1 MLIFQS
7 NNIYQSWVTCQLFKE
22 KKKNKQL
29 SMRKT
34 TEAHLQL
41 YFVTRVGI
49 HEAPKYNTHIYNPP
63 SPLQAQQ
70 LGGDGL

>member
-7 NNIYQSWVTCQLFKE
+7 NNIYQSWVTCQLLKE
-22 KKKNKQL
+22 KKKTNNCL
-29 SMRKT
+29 WGKT

-41 YFVTRVGI
+41 YFVTRVDI
-49 HEAPKYNTHIYNPP
+49 HEAPKYNTHIYKPP

-70 LGGDGL
+70 LGGEGL